1 MYNTLCVTIIF
12 PVFSNPPHQDEND
25 RRKLILVDRISQL
38 AVSIYPRVPEYVVR
52 HFPRT
57 LAPLSFSSS
66 VRTTGYALHWY
77 VTQLNHLLIP
87 DTSQTHSK

>member
-25 RRKLILVDRISQL
+25 SRKLILVDRISQL

-52 HFPRT
+52 YFSSHSC
-57 LAPLSFSSS
+57 PLSFSSS

-77 VTQLNHLLIP
+77 VTQLNLLIP